1 MKKVKIYQKDIIE
14 PIELDDNDESNLDD
28 YSKQISAIFKS
39 NNIVI
44 LKTKSD
50 SLVIRPQ
57 SISSV
62 LISNIEEVEK
72 IEEKEEILE
81 DIITEI

>member
-44 LKTKSD
+44 LKTQSD

>member
-44 LKTKSD
+44 LKTQSD

-72 IEEKEEILE
+72 IEEKEEIHE

>member
-1 MKKVKIYQKDIIE
+1 MKKVKIYQKDIVE
-14 PIELDDNDESNLDD
+14 PIELDDNDESDIDD

-44 LKTKSD
+44 LKTQSD

-62 LISNIEEVEK
+62 LISNIEEVEEV
-72 IEEKEEILE
+72 EEKEEIHE